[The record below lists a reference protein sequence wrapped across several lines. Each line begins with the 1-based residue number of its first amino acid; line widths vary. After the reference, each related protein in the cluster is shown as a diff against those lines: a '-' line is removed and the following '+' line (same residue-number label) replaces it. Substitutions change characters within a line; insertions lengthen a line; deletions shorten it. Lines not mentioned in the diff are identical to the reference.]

1 MGILSVNSAT
11 SMRRTRNDTR
21 QAAGIDDCLGG
32 EFGEVVRTGLVP
44 RSAKNIQKVNRG
56 GALRLG
62 FVPLIDAAP
71 LIAAAELGYF
81 ADEGLQV
88 SLERQIG
95 WANVRDKLAFGHL
108 DASHALLGLPLAGIL
123 NPESHGEELVS
134 LMSLSSGGNA
144 ITLSME
150 LTKAGVNSSA
160 SLARWI
166 RDPHRESV
174 PVIAHVFSSSMHHYL
189 LRDWLDAAGINPDLD
204 VRLCVIPPPQM
215 PQHLAD
221 GHLDGFIVGEPWNTV
236 AARQG
241 CGSVVC
247 PTTDIVPEHPEKV
260 LATTRRW
267 ADDNANVLTPLI
279 RAILRGCSYCADV
292 HNVGSLSE
300 MLARPRYIGV
310 SADVLAASL
319 SLDRSFGLNPRFLSV
334 RPADWTMRSFS
345 LDHTFPSRTHVAWLL
360 EQMVR
365 WGHAPCDVNAIEIAD
380 RCTDSQP
387 YRRAAESLHIACPID
402 EYPTMPLRG
411 GRIFDARM
419 QLPTPVSA

>member
-1 MGILSVNSAT
+1 M
-11 SMRRTRNDTR
+11 
-21 QAAGIDDCLGG
+21 
-32 EFGEVVRTGLVP
+32 P
-44 RSAKNIQKVNRG
+44 RSAKNIQKVARG

-81 ADEGLQV
+81 ADEGLSV
-88 SLERQIG
+88 ALERQIG

-108 DASHALLGLPLAGIL
+108 DASHALLGLPLASVL
-123 NPESHGEELVS
+123 QPEAQGEEMVG

-144 ITLSME
+144 ITLGAE
-150 LTKAGVNSSA
+150 LTKAGVNSAA

-166 RDPHRESV
+166 RDPHRDRAAV
-174 PVIAHVFSSSMHHYL
+174 FAHVFSSSMHHYL

-215 PQHLAD
+215 AQHLAG
-221 GHLDGFIVGEPWNTV
+221 GHLDGFVVGEPWNTL

-247 PTTDIVPEHPEKV
+247 PTTDILPDHPEKV

-267 ADDNANVLTPLI
+267 AADNAGVLTPLI
-279 RAILRGCSYCADV
+279 RAILRGCAYCADV
-292 HNVGSLSE
+292 RNIALLAE
-300 MLARPRYIGV
+300 MLAKPRYIGV
-310 SADVLAASL
+310 SAEVLVASL
-319 SLDRSFGLNPRFLSV
+319 SLDRTFGLNPRFSSV

-365 WGHAPCDVNAIEIAD
+365 WGHAPCDVDAIEIAD

-387 YRRAAESLHIACPID
+387 YRRAAESLQIACPAD
-402 EYPTMPLRG
+402 EYPSMPLRS
-411 GRIFDARM
+411 GRVFDARKE
-419 QLPTPVSA
+419 LPASMSA